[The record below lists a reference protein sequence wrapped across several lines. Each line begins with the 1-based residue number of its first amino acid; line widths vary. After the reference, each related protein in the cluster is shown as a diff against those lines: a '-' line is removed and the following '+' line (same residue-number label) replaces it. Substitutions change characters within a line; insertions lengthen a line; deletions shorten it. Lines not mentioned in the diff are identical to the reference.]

1 MFQKIKTFVLAFF
14 LEHAIVLE
22 EQAYHSYETIEKRA
36 ESADTE
42 YLARILK
49 GEELKQLLRLRE
61 IQKYS
66 YVDQECTAMTNMDTL
81 LETVKRGQAKDESGK
96 VMELLQIAYKREK
109 KASRFYWSVKERFP
123 RSRLGDVFA
132 LIAAEGEKHA
142 KLISLF
148 LGGQG

>member
-96 VMELLQIAYKREK
+96 VMEFRL
-109 KASRFYWSVKERFP
+109 SRNINPTE
-123 RSRLGDVFA
+123 SRLSKPLYMVVFYN
-132 LIAAEGEKHA
+132 HYM
-142 KLISLF
+142 
-148 LGGQG
+148 